1 MELEDIEV
9 GMIIKDNFDNWYK
22 ITGISH
28 KENDRQLVKLLCI
41 FNSNNQNYFSRM
53 DGHSFE
59 FKINSEWWIT
69 RSEMKDFSI
78 V

>member
-9 GMIIKDNFDNWYK
+9 GMVVKDNFNNWYK
-22 ITGISH
+22 IINISR
-28 KENDRQLVKLLCI
+28 KENDRQPVKLLCI
-41 FNSNNQNYFSRM
+41 FNSNNENYFSRM

-59 FKINSEWWIT
+59 FELNSEWWIT